1 MFDRKGKFIEYKT
14 QEQIMLVL
22 KGDRLQPDLDPVFQQ
37 AMVVDAACWGWND
50 AIEYMINELGF
61 SADDHDHKNYTPL
74 GFAAGQGRLSTVKLL
89 CNEYNVDLYARNNM
103 DMGPS
108 FKIGDGWFEG
118 YTALQMAL
126 DRDHYH
132 VARFLLEHSSD
143 GDFEDH
149 GLEIEFEE
157 RYAKGDLALTW
168 REYLVEYVK
177 TKIKETALAHW
188 SKVRKW
194 VRKTFLGPATPW
206 AYAKHWMLMVANV
219 KEERRIAMV
228 QARQLDF

>member
-1 MFDRKGKFIEYKT
+1 
-14 QEQIMLVL
+14 MLVL

-103 DMGPS
+103 GPS

-126 DRDHYH
+126 DRDQYH
-132 VARFLLEHSSD
+132 VACFLLEYTSD
-143 GDFEDH
+143 E
-149 GLEIEFEE
+149 EFEE
-157 RYAKGDLALTW
+157 HGLDMEFEEKYTKVDHDLTW
-168 REYLVEYVK
+168 QEYLEEYVEE
-177 TKIKETALAHW
+177 KIEEKAVAHW
-188 SKVRKW
+188 SKARKW
-194 VRKTFLGPATPW
+194 VRKTFLGPTAPW
-206 AYAKHWMLMVANV
+206 AYAKHWMLTVANLQ
-219 KEERRIAMV
+219 EERRIAMV
-228 QARQLDF
+228 QAGQLDF